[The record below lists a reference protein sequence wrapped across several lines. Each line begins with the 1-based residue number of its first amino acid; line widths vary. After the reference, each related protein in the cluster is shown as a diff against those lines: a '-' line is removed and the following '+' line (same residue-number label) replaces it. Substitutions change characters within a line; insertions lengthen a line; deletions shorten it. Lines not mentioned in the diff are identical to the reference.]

1 VSIIHKVNVSRARS
15 AGRDVTDDEKD
26 PSAQRR
32 AIGISKRRESPR
44 FIICDASMAVLFATP
59 GLESIISIEGG
70 LEPLKPQCR
79 QSLTSRT
86 TVFHPYDDETVL
98 RIVPLSD
105 RLFGCVAIFVDA
117 YGHRGSVFEAAK
129 QFGLTKREVEVLQM
143 VIYGKSNSEIAEL
156 LFIAESTVADHVK
169 SLMRKL
175 AACNRVELVAR
186 VYKLEQGQE

>member
-1 VSIIHKVNVSRARS
+1 MSRERS
-15 AGRDVTDDEKD
+15 AGRDLTPDEKD
-26 PSAQRR
+26 PSAQRRR

-44 FIICDASMAVLFATP
+44 FIICDASMRVLFATP

-70 LEPLKPQCR
+70 LEPLEPQCR
-79 QSLTSRT
+79 HSLTSRT

-98 RIVPLSD
+98 RIVPLSNH
-105 RLFGCVAIFVDA
+105 LFGCVAIFVDT

-129 QFGLTKREVEVLQM
+129 RFGLTKREAEVLQM

-156 LFIAESTVADHVK
+156 LFIAESTVADHTK

-175 AACNRVELVAR
+175 AASNRVELVAK
-186 VYKLEQGQE
+186 VYKLEQGDDI